1 VCFSAKE
8 IQDRHAVLSERAV
21 LIRVHRINAPTSERS
36 ASAGTGTNCP
46 NDAVEQEMPNE
57 AKKNSQNVKHFSLKD
72 LAGFLPISLPPS
84 TCSYFLENFSFKI
97 SVQSVQQ
104 RPFGWIFAKIETKSN
119 GLGLSQAHVSALN
132 FGESHHFLE
141 AILFA

>member
-1 VCFSAKE
+1 MYSGVLGKVPVTGQQRGSKRTPVMRPSVTCIQVCFSAKE

-57 AKKNSQNVKHFSLKD
+57 ARKKQSERETFFFERFCRF
-72 LAGFLPISLPPS
+72 LA
-84 TCSYFLENFSFKI
+84 
-97 SVQSVQQ
+97 
-104 RPFGWIFAKIETKSN
+104 
-119 GLGLSQAHVSALN
+119 H
-132 FGESHHFLE
+132 
-141 AILFA
+141 